1 MSSEIKQRFVY
12 VLTRTNK
19 ADDDETDVYVGSTSL
34 SLRQRLWMHRYGV
47 KRSNSKLYERMRT
60 VGIYNWEIIPLL
72 QRTCDK
78 KTIRELESKWYK
90 IMNADLNTIS
100 PVFDFD
106 NKKKYNA
113 NYHKENKERISQQKV
128 NYRKKNK
135 QDKIHHCEVC
145 DISFGYNKDLQRHL
159 KSRGHFRKY
168 IYSVD

>member
-34 SLRQRLWMHRYGV
+34 SLKERLWNHRSAA
-47 KRSNSKLYERMRT
+47 RILNRKLYERMRT

-78 KTIRELESKWYK
+78 KTILELEQKWFK

-100 PVFDFD
+100 PVFDFN
-106 NKKKYNA
+106 NKKKYMD
-113 NYHKENKERISQQKV
+113 NYC
-128 NYRKKNK
+128 KKNK
-135 QDKIHHCEVC
+135 ESKRYHCNVC
-145 DISFGYNKDLQRHL
+145 DLSFGNSDNL
-159 KSRGHFRKY
+159 KQHYYSKKHGYKY
-168 IYSVD
+168 LNSLD